1 MALISRSKGI
11 SHCFWISLLAI
22 ATAGN
27 PASAFHSG
35 GTGECT
41 GCHDMHTANSPIG
54 GTDNNITLLAG
65 KDPGS
70 VCLDCHQK
78 AGQKQPDFHLVA
90 TADLDM
96 PAGTPPVQLAPAGD
110 FGWLKK
116 SYRWGAGSGE
126 DGGYS
131 PGERHGHNIVSDGY
145 RFSPD
150 MERTTAPGGT
160 YPSNS
165 LSCISC
171 HDPHGKYRRFAGG
184 SIGTV
189 GGSIQA
195 SGSYDSSPDPTG
207 DHPVG
212 VYRLLGGKGYKTT
225 LYDSEPFTADPPS
238 AVSPSIYNR
247 KEDTG
252 DTRVAYG
259 AGFSEWCANCHPG
272 FLGGAGL
279 GTKSHPSGNA
289 VKLSRNVVAN
299 YNAYVA
305 SGNLSGSS
313 SMSFTSMVPFEA
325 GTSDYGLLKK
335 MAKSGGAA
343 TAGPTPQANVMCLSC
358 HRAHASGWD
367 HGGRWNFKGE
377 FLVFNGQ
384 FPGIDDSTV
393 PTRISQGR
401 TRAETRK
408 TYYDRPPTAY
418 ASYQRS
424 LCNKCHAKD

>member
-1 MALISRSKGI
+1 MHKAQS
-11 SHCFWISLLAI
+11 
-22 ATAGN
+22 
-27 PASAFHSG
+27 PSG
-35 GTGECT
+35 GM
-41 GCHDMHTANSPIG
+41 DNSIS
-54 GTDNNITLLAG
+54 LLAG

-70 VCLDCHQK
+70 VCLDCHLR
-78 AGQKQPDFHLVA
+78 AGQKQPDSHLVA
-90 TADLDM
+90 TADPDM
-96 PAGTPPVQLAPAGD
+96 PAGTPPFQLTPAGD

-126 DGGYS
+126 AGGYS
-131 PGERHGHNIVSDGY
+131 PGERHGHNIVADEY
-145 RFSPD
+145 RFSSD
-150 MERTTAPGGT
+150 TERITAPGGT

-189 GGSIQA
+189 GAPILA

-207 DHPVG
+207 DRSVG
-212 VYRLLGGKGYKTT
+212 VYRLLGGKGYKTS

-238 AVSPSIYNR
+238 AVSPSTYNR
-247 KEDTG
+247 KEDLG

-272 FLGGAGL
+272 LLGSGGAGA
-279 GTKSHPSGNA
+279 KSHPAGNT

-299 YNAYVA
+299 YNAYVT

-313 SMSFTSMVPFEA
+313 STSYTSMVPFEA
-325 GTSDYGLLKK
+325 GTSDYGLLKQ
-335 MAKSGGAA
+335 MAKSDGSSD
-343 TAGPTPQANVMCLSC
+343 AGPGPQANVMCLSC

-367 HGGRWNFKGE
+367 HAGRWNLKGE

-384 FPGIDDSTV
+384 FPGVDDSTV

-408 TYYDRPPTAY
+408 TFYDRPPTAY

>member
-1 MALISRSKGI
+1 MSLIFCPKGN
-11 SHCFWISLLAI
+11 SLCFWIFLLA
-22 ATAGN
+22 ATALGN

-41 GCHDMHTANSPIG
+41 GCHDMHKAQSPSG
-54 GTDNNITLLAG
+54 GMDNNVALLAG

-70 VCLDCHQK
+70 VCLDCHLK
-78 AGQKQPDFHLVA
+78 AGQKQPESYLVA

-96 PAGTPPVQLAPAGD
+96 PAGMPPVQLTPAGD

-116 SYRWGAGSGE
+116 SYRWGGGSGE
-126 DGGYS
+126 GGGYS
-131 PGERHGHNIVSDGY
+131 PGERHGHNIVADEY

-150 MERTTAPGGT
+150 TERITAPGGT

-171 HDPHGKYRRFAGG
+171 HDPHGKYRRFASG

-189 GGSIQA
+189 GAPIQA

-207 DHPVG
+207 DRSVG
-212 VYRLLGGKGYKTT
+212 VYRLLGGKGYKTS
-225 LYDSEPFTADPPS
+225 LYDGEPFTADPPS
-238 AVSPSIYNR
+238 AVSPSTYNR
-247 KEDTG
+247 KEDAG

-272 FLGGAGL
+272 LLGSGGAGA
-279 GTKSHPSGNA
+279 KSHPAGGA
-289 VKLSRNVVAN
+289 VKLSSNVIAN

-313 SMSFTSMVPFEA
+313 STSYSSMVPFEA
-325 GTSDYGLLKK
+325 GTSDYGLLKR
-335 MAKSGGAA
+335 MAKSGGAV
-343 TAGPTPQANVMCLSC
+343 TAGPGPQANVMCLSC

-367 HGGRWNFKGE
+367 HAMRWNTKSE
-377 FLVFNGQ
+377 FLVFNGEY
-384 FPGIDDSTV
+384 PGVDVSGV
-393 PTRISQGR
+393 PARIAGGR

-408 TYYDRPPTAY
+408 TFYDRPPTAY
-418 ASYQRS
+418 ATYQRS

>member
-1 MALISRSKGI
+1 VALMSPRRGGALP
-11 SHCFWISLLAI
+11 FWFFLLA
-22 ATAGN
+22 ATTMGN
-27 PASAFHSG
+27 PASAFHAG

-41 GCHDMHTANSPIG
+41 GCHDMHPAQSFPE
-54 GTDNNITLLAG
+54 GTDNNVALLAG

-70 VCLDCHQK
+70 VCLECHQK
-78 AGQKQPDFHLVA
+78 AGRKQPDSHLVA
-90 TADLDM
+90 TADPDM
-96 PAGTPPVQLAPAGD
+96 PTGMPPFQLTPGGD

-116 SYRWGAGSGE
+116 SYRWGAGGGE
-126 DGGYS
+126 DGGFS
-131 PGERHGHNIVSDGY
+131 PGERHGHNIVADGY

-150 MERTTAPGGT
+150 TERVTAPGGT
-160 YPSNS
+160 YPSIS

-171 HDPHGKYRRFAGG
+171 HDPHGKYRRFASG

-189 GGSIQA
+189 GAPIRA

-207 DHPVG
+207 DRSVG
-212 VYRLLGGKGYKTT
+212 VYRLLGGKGYKTS
-225 LYDSEPFTADPPS
+225 LYDGEPFTADPPS

-247 KEDTG
+247 KEDAG

-259 AGFSEWCANCHPG
+259 AGFSEWCANCHPR
-272 FLGGAGL
+272 FLSSGGTGA
-279 GTKSHPSGNA
+279 KSHPAGGT
-289 VKLSRNVVAN
+289 VKLSRNVNAN

-313 SMSFTSMVPFEA
+313 STSYTSMVPFEA
-325 GTSDYGLLKK
+325 GTSDYGLLKG
-335 MAKSGGAA
+335 MAKSGGSV
-343 TAGPTPQANVMCLSC
+343 TAGPGPQANVMCLSC

-367 HGGRWNFKGE
+367 HGGRWNLKGE
-377 FLVFNGQ
+377 FLVYDGQ

-401 TRAETRK
+401 TRAETQK
-408 TYYDRPPTAY
+408 TFGDRPPTVY
-418 ASYQRS
+418 ATYQRS